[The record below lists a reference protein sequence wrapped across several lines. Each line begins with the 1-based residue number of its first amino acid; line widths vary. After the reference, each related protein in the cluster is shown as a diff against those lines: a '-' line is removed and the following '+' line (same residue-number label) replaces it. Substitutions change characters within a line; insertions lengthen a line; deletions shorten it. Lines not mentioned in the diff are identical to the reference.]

1 MGSISGSKLMIKWL
15 ERSHC
20 NFFQSL
26 HLWDEKKIRKFLFS
40 GRCYKD
46 LFNLP
51 SWQPSDSHTQENLK
65 IPSRESLDSL
75 TFIPHIQPWILA
87 LCRPAESLQPCLTLY
102 SPVDCSP
109 PGSPVHAILQ
119 TRILECVAMPSSW
132 ASSWSGDWTNISH
145 VSSIGRRVLY
155 HILSANWE
163 ALQLLLLML
172 SRFSRVR
179 FCVTPE
185 TAAHEAPPSLG
196 FSRQEH
202 WSGLPFPPPMHESEK
217 WKWSHSVVSDTQQP
231 HGLQPTR
238 LLHPWDFPG
247 KSTGVGCHC
256 LPY

>member
-1 MGSISGSKLMIKWL
+1 MIKWL

-26 HLWDEKKIRKFLFS
+26 DLWDEKKIRKFLFS

-75 TFIPHIQPWILA
+75 TLIPHIQPWILA
-87 LCRPAESLQPCLTLY
+87 LCRPAESLQPCPTLY

-109 PGSPVHAILQ
+109 PGSHVHEILQ
-119 TRILECVAMPSSW
+119 TRILEWVAMPSSR
-132 ASSWSGDWTNISH
+132 ASSWPGDWTHISH

-155 HILSANWE
+155 HIPSANWE
-163 ALQLLLLML
+163 ALLLLLLLLL

-179 FCVTPE
+179 LFATPW
-185 TAAHEAPPSLG
+185 TAAHQAPQYLG

-202 WSGLPFPPPMHESEK
+202 WSGLPSPSPMHESEK
-217 WKWSHSVVSDTQQP
+217 WKWSRLVVSDTQWP

-238 LLHPWDFPG
+238 LLRPWDFPG